1 MARRQGPPAR
11 ASCGHGPL
19 RQKPSLDAGAR
30 NRLALGKESVS
41 EPVNM
46 ALVLLASAFLAAPVA
61 LAAIVD
67 WQVRQFQ
74 REAFGHLRKA
84 ARNLR
89 VMAWAVLVYYAGVLG
104 GSAAIG
110 DLGDMA
116 AWPMPTEGMVVYVR
130 LGAAI
135 LAYTLALF
143 VAKELY
149 LVTRPGKMAPGAP
162 TDDGQ

>member
-1 MARRQGPPAR
+1 MNP
-11 ASCGHGPL
+11 
-19 RQKPSLDAGAR
+19 
-30 NRLALGKESVS
+30 
-41 EPVNM
+41 

-61 LAAIVD
+61 LAAVVD
-67 WQVRQFQ
+67 WQVRQFE

-104 GSAAIG
+104 GSVAVG
-110 DLGDMA
+110 DLGAMVL
-116 AWPMPTEGMVVYVR
+116 WPMPTEGVVIYVR
-130 LGAAI
+130 VGAAI

-162 TDDGQ
+162 VEDER